1 MNDIADSTDRD
12 VPALPRNVFSSVE
25 FRKLLGRLLCQAHE
39 AIEDFGML
47 PESATHEIRHK

>member
-47 PESATHEIRHK
+47 PVSATHEIRHK